1 MAESPVLRPGAL
13 ALVTGAS
20 AGIGAAIAEALVE
33 RDCRVVCAARR
44 RDRLEALARRLGS
57 NCHPLELDVTDADAS
72 AGLIERLPA
81 ELREID
87 ILVNN
92 AGHDIGGRRRFD
104 LGQAENWASIIE
116 TNVIGLI
123 RVSQAVIP
131 GMVARGRRR
140 FDEGGADAWARIIET
155 NVTGM
160 IRVAHAVIPGM
171 VARGRGHVVNLGSIA
186 GLNVYPGG
194 AAYNASKFAVHGF
207 TGALRADY
215 ALSGVRVTEILPG
228 TARTEFA
235 STRLHGDEAKAKAF
249 YDSFDTVLTAADV
262 ARCVVFAL
270 EQPAHVVVSQLV
282 VVPTSQW

>member
-1 MAESPVLRPGAL
+1 MADSPVLRPGAL

-20 AGIGAAIAEALVE
+20 AGIGETIAGALVE
-33 RDCRVVCAARR
+33 RDCRVICAARR
-44 RDRLEALARRLGS
+44 RDRLEALAGRLGPS
-57 NCHPLELDVTDADAS
+57 CHPLVLDVTDADAT
-72 AGLIERLPA
+72 AGLIERLPP

-92 AGHDIGGRRRFD
+92 AGHDAGGRRRFD
-104 LGQAENWASIIE
+104 EGAADEWAKIIE
-116 TNVIGLI
+116 TNVIG
-123 RVSQAVIP
+123 V
-131 GMVARGRRR
+131 
-140 FDEGGADAWARIIET
+140 
-155 NVTGM
+155 

-171 VARGRGHVVNLGSIA
+171 VARGRGHIVNLGSIA

-194 AAYNASKFAVHGF
+194 AAYNASKFAVRGF
-207 TGALRADY
+207 TGALRADF

-235 STRLHGDEAKAKAF
+235 SARLHGDTAGADAF
-249 YDSFDTVLTAADV
+249 YDGFETLLAAEDV